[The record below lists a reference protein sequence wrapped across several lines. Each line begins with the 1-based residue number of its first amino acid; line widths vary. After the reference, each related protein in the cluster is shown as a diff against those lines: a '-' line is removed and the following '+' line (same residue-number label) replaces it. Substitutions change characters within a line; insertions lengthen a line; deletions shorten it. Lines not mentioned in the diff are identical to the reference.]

1 MCRPYHHP
9 PVWLQAWVRRPALMG
24 NTPPPATPTSLW
36 SERSASQSA
45 AVQPETPAA
54 SVSHRVGVFFQYV
67 WVYESRG
74 LVVSLFNRLAFNNN
88 NNKVIISSSP
98 SANETVFFSM
108 VRLTFSSGVS
118 VTHSYPVRD
127 EVVEPQAISKGIFLP
142 TTPRIVNLWKLEGW
156 ETQGG
161 RSINTET
168 QRHKKTK
175 ELVKLL

>member
-1 MCRPYHHP
+1 MFVHVFVVMCRPYHHP

-108 VRLTFSSGVS
+108 EADILFRCFCDTLLPCQGWSGWAPGHKQRYISS
-118 VTHSYPVRD
+118 HD
-127 EVVEPQAISKGIFLP
+127 
-142 TTPRIVNLWKLEGW
+142 
-156 ETQGG
+156 
-161 RSINTET
+161 TENS
-168 QRHKKTK
+168 
-175 ELVKLL
+175 